1 MSEKMLQDQKKSKR
15 LQKFAYAILCLSTLN
30 LVSVRAQ
37 MKDAE
42 GNQYPT
48 KVIGAL
54 EWTTEN
60 LKSTRFRNGEAI
72 PVVRS
77 RAEWTKSK
85 AAARIAPDST
95 ESRVALLG
103 YLYNWHTV
111 NDPRGLC
118 PAGWRVPTHNEWT
131 AITQFLGGEKTAGT
145 TLKMSTGWT
154 PGFPG
159 NNASGFNGRPAG
171 FRAADGSFGG
181 IGSYG
186 YWWSATASNINGA
199 WGRFV
204 DYNQEGI
211 FMMDGY
217 KKSAFSVRCVRKPV
231 KK

>member
-1 MSEKMLQDQKKSKR
+1 MKILHK
-15 LQKFAYAILCLSTLN
+15 LAFAGLYLSATILEP
-30 LVSVRAQ
+30 VQAQ
-37 MKDAE
+37 MKDSE

-54 EWTTEN
+54 EWMTEN
-60 LKSTRFRNGEAI
+60 LKATRFRNGEAI

-77 RAEWTKSK
+77 RSEWTK
-85 AAARIAPDST
+85 ATRAARIAPDSN
-95 ESRVALLG
+95 EAKVATLG
-103 YLYNWHTV
+103 YLYNWHTISDV
-111 NDPRGLC
+111 RGIC
-118 PAGWRVPTHNEWT
+118 PTGWRVPTHDEWT
-131 AITQFLGGEKTAGT
+131 ALTQFLGGEKTAGT

-181 IGSYG
+181 LGGYA

-217 KKSAFSVRCVRKPV
+217 KKSAFSVRCVRKPI

>member
-1 MSEKMLQDQKKSKR
+1 MKIVHHS
-15 LQKFAYAILCLSTLN
+15 ACLFLVLSALN
-30 LVSVRAQ
+30 LGSVRAQ

-60 LKSTRFRNGEAI
+60 LKSTRFRNGEPI
-72 PVVRS
+72 PVVRARPAWAS
-77 RAEWTKSK
+77 AN
-85 AAARIAPDST
+85 AAARIAPDSA

-103 YLYNWHTV
+103 YLYNWHAV
-111 NDPRGLC
+111 NDPRGIC
-118 PAGWRVPTHNEWT
+118 PTGWRVPTHDEWS
-131 AITQFLGGEKTAGT
+131 AVTQFLGGEKTAGT
-145 TLKMSTGWT
+145 SLKTSTGWT

-171 FRAADGSFGG
+171 FRAADGSLGG
-181 IGSYG
+181 IGGYG

-217 KKSAFSVRCVRKPV
+217 KKSAFSVRCVRRPTTK
-231 KK
+231 

>member
-1 MSEKMLQDQKKSKR
+1 MKIVHHS
-15 LQKFAYAILCLSTLN
+15 ACLFLVLSALN
-30 LVSVRAQ
+30 LGSVRAQ

-60 LKSTRFRNGEAI
+60 LKSTRFRNGEPI
-72 PVVRS
+72 PVVRARPAWAS
-77 RAEWTKSK
+77 AN
-85 AAARIAPDST
+85 AAARIAPDSA

-103 YLYNWHTV
+103 YLYNWHAV
-111 NDPRGLC
+111 NDPRGIC
-118 PAGWRVPTHNEWT
+118 PTGWRVPTHDEWT
-131 AITQFLGGEKTAGT
+131 ALTQFLGGEKTAGT

-217 KKSAFSVRCVRKPV
+217 KKSAFSIRCVRRPI

>member
-1 MSEKMLQDQKKSKR
+1 MKIVHHSAR
-15 LQKFAYAILCLSTLN
+15 LFLVLSALN
-30 LVSVRAQ
+30 LGSVRAQ

-60 LKSTRFRNGEAI
+60 LKSTRFRNGEII
-72 PVVRS
+72 PVVRT
-77 RAEWTKSK
+77 RAEWAKST
-85 AAARIAPDST
+85 AAARIAPDSA

-103 YLYNWHTV
+103 YLYNWHAV
-111 NDPRGLC
+111 NDPRGIC
-118 PAGWRVPTHNEWT
+118 PTGWRVPTHDEWT
-131 AITQFLGGEKTAGT
+131 ALTQYLGGEKTAGT

-186 YWWSATASNINGA
+186 YWWSTTASNINGA
-199 WGRFV
+199 WGRFL
-204 DYNQEGI
+204 DHNQEGI

-217 KKSAFSVRCVRKPV
+217 KKSAFSVRCVRKPI

>member
-1 MSEKMLQDQKKSKR
+1 MKIVHHS
-15 LQKFAYAILCLSTLN
+15 ACLFLVLSALN
-30 LVSVRAQ
+30 LGSVRAQ

-60 LKSTRFRNGEAI
+60 LKSTRFRNGEPI
-72 PVVRS
+72 PVVRARPAWAS
-77 RAEWTKSK
+77 AN
-85 AAARIAPDST
+85 AAARIAPDSA

-103 YLYNWHTV
+103 YLYNWHAV
-111 NDPRGLC
+111 NDPRGIC
-118 PAGWRVPTHNEWT
+118 PTGWRVPTHDEWS
-131 AITQFLGGEKTAGT
+131 AVTQFLGGEKTAGT
-145 TLKMSTGWT
+145 ALKTSTGWT

-181 IGSYG
+181 IGGYG

-211 FMMDGY
+211 FMMDGF
-217 KKSAFSVRCVRKPV
+217 KKSAFSVRCVRRPTTK
-231 KK
+231 

>member
-1 MSEKMLQDQKKSKR
+1 MKIVHHSACLF
-15 LQKFAYAILCLSTLN
+15 LVLSTLN
-30 LVSVRAQ
+30 LGSVRAQ
-37 MKDAE
+37 MKDSE

-48 KVIGAL
+48 KIIGAL
-54 EWTTEN
+54 EWSTEN

-72 PVVRS
+72 PVVRARTAWAS
-77 RAEWTKSK
+77 SNT
-85 AAARIAPDST
+85 AARIAPDSA

-103 YLYNWHTV
+103 YLYNWHAV
-111 NDPRGLC
+111 NDPRGIC
-118 PAGWRVPTHNEWT
+118 PTGWRVPTHDEWT
-131 AITQFLGGEKTAGT
+131 ALTQFLGGEKTAGT

-217 KKSAFSVRCVRKPV
+217 KKSAFSIRCVRRPI